1 MVFRVPRGVAHEELE
16 RLWAREMPTGVYEPR
31 WLACATPA
39 GTVQALAFT
48 LSRRSPSYAGD
59 IADDEM
65 LHILRHANGRY
76 GSTLDYL
83 VRTAD
88 ALRKHCLRDR
98 EIERLV
104 SLARRS
110 GLV

>member
-1 MVFRVPRGVAHEELE
+1 
-16 RLWAREMPTGVYEPR
+16 MPTGVYEPR
-31 WLACATPA
+31 WLACITPT

-48 LSRRSPSYAGD
+48 LSRRSPSYTGR
-59 IADDEM
+59 IADDE
-65 LHILRHANGRY
+65 LIHILRHANGRY

-83 VRTAD
+83 MRTAD
-88 ALRKHCLRDR
+88 ALREHRLRDR

-104 SLARRS
+104 SLARHN